1 MAFII
6 FEQEKK
12 WTVIHIFDAQEI
24 RMFNKK
30 NKINKRNDKQ
40 HTQKRSWKHKK
51 EVPKSP
57 RFQIKINDVDFC
69 LFIMKTMLDNEE
81 KADFATKEREREEKK
96 PSINYKLSNRVNQLT

>member
-40 HTQKRSWKHKK
+40 HTQKRSWKYKK
-51 EVPKSP
+51 KFTKSP

-69 LFIMKTMLDNEE
+69 LFIKRMLDNEE